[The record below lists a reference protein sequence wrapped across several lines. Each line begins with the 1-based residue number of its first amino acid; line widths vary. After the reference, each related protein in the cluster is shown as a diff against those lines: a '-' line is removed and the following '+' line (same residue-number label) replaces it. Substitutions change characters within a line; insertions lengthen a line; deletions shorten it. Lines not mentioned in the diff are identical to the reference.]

1 MRRHW
6 TVLAIVSGL
15 ALAGA
20 GCGGDETSEEPTDDT
35 TTVEDS
41 AGDDTTE
48 DTADDSEAETGDDTT
63 EGDDTDDDSSAAGS
77 GATVPDGADALA
89 VFDIDDVGSYEI
101 ALTIPSG
108 VCFISEEALTISG
121 EGPNGESASIDFTAS
136 LDATSVY
143 LDVPNDGVQ
152 LGAGDAA
159 ISGAEPVEV
168 NVSGDRVTGSG
179 VFVALDG
186 SGEYEGAF
194 EFVCG

>member
-6 TVLAIVSGL
+6 TALAIASGL
-15 ALAGA
+15 ALMGA
-20 GCGGDETSEEPTDDT
+20 GCGGDDTSDESSDDT

-41 AGDDTTE
+41 AGGGSTDDASDDT
-48 DTADDSEAETGDDTT
+48 EAETDDET
-63 EGDDTDDDSSAAGS
+63 DDGADDSSAAGS
-77 GATVPDGADALA
+77 GASVPDGADALA

-108 VCFISEEALTISG
+108 VCFVSEEALTISG

-143 LDVPNDGVQ
+143 LDVPDDGVQ

-159 ISGAEPVEV
+159 ISGADPVDV
-168 NVSGDRVTGSG
+168 NVSGERVTGSG

-186 SGEYEGAF
+186 SGEYEGTF